1 MFPDTL
7 QLPINAKVRF
17 TNDRLSVLTPPDRRQ
32 LEGRVGVVQGY
43 WHESRKPTV
52 YLPQDGNRLELRLLR
67 VDPRHLEL
75 VEEAA
80 ATAEAKAQISDDT
93 GGNEKLSQ
101 SELDDLFG

>member
-32 LEGRVGVVQGY
+32 LEGRIGVVQGY
-43 WHESRKPTV
+43 WHETRKPTV
-52 YLPQDGNRLELRLLR
+52 YWPQDGNRLELRLLR

-80 ATAEAKAQISDDT
+80 PAAEADAQISDES